1 MDEASSCCNFH
12 WTLVNCPAIYF
23 FTLLR
28 SNAFTFALEWEVN
41 GHWTLIQN
49 LQYEVQANIRQQAAV
64 SRISGARPQAHR
76 SYRQVQARKRRGSS
90 KFSDWV
96 ALTTYYTI
104 ANQVTWKWKWNQENC
119 CRIVE
124 FRRIGGFLLASMLH
138 IYIYMLLL
146 WEVAD
151 NVTIVK
157 ALVERAAA
165 SDAVK
170 ASFGY
175 EDFAM
180 DGWIRLNK
188 KCKNIIWCWLQC
200 RMRIFLHLSF
210 FESFCC

>member
-1 MDEASSCCNFH
+1 
-12 WTLVNCPAIYF
+12 
-23 FTLLR
+23 
-28 SNAFTFALEWEVN
+28 
-41 GHWTLIQN
+41 
-49 LQYEVQANIRQQAAV
+49 
-64 SRISGARPQAHR
+64 
-76 SYRQVQARKRRGSS
+76 
-90 KFSDWV
+90 
-96 ALTTYYTI
+96 
-104 ANQVTWKWKWNQENC
+104 
-119 CRIVE
+119 
-124 FRRIGGFLLASMLH
+124 MLH

-188 KCKNIIWCWLQC
+188 KCKNII
-200 RMRIFLHLSF
+200 
-210 FESFCC
+210 

>member
-1 MDEASSCCNFH
+1 MSNFSH
-12 WTLVNCPAIYF
+12 WVCFWWL
-23 FTLLR
+23 
-28 SNAFTFALEWEVN
+28 
-41 GHWTLIQN
+41 
-49 LQYEVQANIRQQAAV
+49 
-64 SRISGARPQAHR
+64 
-76 SYRQVQARKRRGSS
+76 RGSNFIPLEDS
-90 KFSDWV
+90 G
-96 ALTTYYTI
+96 TY
-104 ANQVTWKWKWNQENC
+104 
-119 CRIVE
+119 
-124 FRRIGGFLLASMLH
+124 

-188 KCKNIIWCWLQC
+188 KCKNII
-200 RMRIFLHLSF
+200 
-210 FESFCC
+210 